1 MSAAPPADPTEFDLI
16 VVGAGLAGSTVA
28 AAVADA
34 GHRVLLLERTHF
46 PRHKVCG
53 EFLSPEVQATLCTLN
68 LYDAV
73 AVCGPQPLTH
83 ARIVSRT
90 GRTLHTPLPG
100 VAWGLSRYALD
111 AALAQAAVARGV
123 TLYTGARVREYVFL
137 DAARTDVRV
146 TYLRQGRE
154 HTAQGRAVI
163 MAVGRGSAKG
173 LPPWPE
179 TTAQSGEHDATQ
191 RAYVGVKVHMRN
203 VHMPRE
209 VALFLFDGGYVG
221 VNPVENGAANVCLLA
236 TYAAFDRG
244 GRDPVTMVQ
253 RLAQE
258 QPEFGAL
265 LAGAT
270 LVDGSAC
277 VVAGVDT
284 HRPLRPWQ
292 DVLCLGDTATM
303 IPPLCGD
310 GMAMALRSAEL
321 AAPLTDAYLTGAL
334 SEAAWRDAYTAQWHA
349 EFAGRLRTGRLL
361 ERVLMQPRLNEW
373 ALALGRAL
381 PPLAAQV
388 VRLTRGGV
396 PAGDSRSGT

>member
-1 MSAAPPADPTEFDLI
+1 MSSAPSADPAWFDLI
-16 VVGAGLAGSTVA
+16 VVGAGPAGSTLA
-28 AAVADA
+28 AAV
-34 GHRVLLLERTHF
+34 GRYGQRVLLLERTHF

-53 EFLSPEVQATLCTLN
+53 EFLSPEAQATLRTLD

-73 AVCGPQPLTH
+73 AACGPQSLTH
-83 ARIVSRT
+83 ARIVSRR
-90 GRTLHTPLPG
+90 GRALHTPLPG

-123 TLYTGARVREYVFL
+123 TLRTGARVRAYTRGDGHVS
-137 DAARTDVRV
+137 V
-146 TYLRQGRE
+146 TYLGEGKE
-154 HTAQGRAVI
+154 HTAHGRAVI
-163 MAVGRGSAKG
+163 MAVGRGGDKG
-173 LPPWPE
+173 LPPWSQTPV
-179 TTAQSGEHDATQ
+179 QGESA
-191 RAYVGVKVHMRN
+191 RSAYVGVKVHMRD
-203 VHMPRE
+203 VRMPRE
-209 VALFLFDGGYVG
+209 VALFLFEGGYVG
-221 VNPVENGAANVCLLA
+221 VNPVEGGAANVCLLA
-236 TYAAFDRG
+236 DYAAFARG
-244 GRDPVTMVQ
+244 DRDPMDMVH
-253 RLAQE
+253 RLMQE

-270 LVDGSAC
+270 FVDGSAC

-321 AAPLTDAYLTGAL
+321 AAPLTHAYLTGAL
-334 SEAAWRDAYTAQWHA
+334 SEAAWRDAYTRQWHA

-361 ERVLMQPRLNEW
+361 ERVLMQPRWNDW

-381 PPLAAQV
+381 PPLATQV

-396 PAGDSRSGT
+396 PAVDSPSGR